1 MKSIVSM
8 IAVAAA
14 VATLGARAGDDD
26 LLDAL
31 DSLTD
36 DEPPS
41 APSASTTAESDAGEA
56 VDSDDSTAGDA
67 VGEESGEAA
76 DGEEGEEGSAPQ
88 KQQPKLFHLLP
99 FCRSL
104 EGQAEILIPG
114 KQEWQPIEEG
124 KYYPLGATYRTI
136 GATTLLKIDFGPES
150 SVSVAGEARF
160 RTRRQELGERS
171 RALELVDGTIS
182 VKLPN
187 QIVNG
192 SFSVCAPGFTVTNMV
207 GESVFTYK
215 TTGDGDE
222 ATVRCVTQKLTVV
235 GPHFTAPAM
244 RAANEIKIRTTQDH
258 LMTGLYGS
266 RGDVMIR
273 LDQGIVANKDFGTG
287 VITNE
292 PKYLDWKL
300 SPQTAVRIHR
310 ANIPHS
316 KSGRQAVTVMTFDA
330 NGALHNRCAFA
341 DNMVEVNSGELGPTS
356 KKEREE
362 LAKRA
367 AEIAKQQ
374 EAAGKAAETRDAEVT
389 EEEAE
394 EE

>member
-14 VATLGARAGDDD
+14 VATLGARAEDDD
-26 LLDAL
+26 LLLDAL

-36 DEPPS
+36 ETPS
-41 APSASTTAESDAGEA
+41 ATSASTTAESDAGEA
-56 VDSDDSTAGDA
+56 VDSDDSTAGEA
-67 VGEESGEAA
+67 VGDESGEAA
-76 DGEEGEEGSAPQ
+76 DGEEGEEGSATQ

-244 RAANEIKIRTTQDH
+244 RAAASSHSTRT
-258 LMTGLYGS
+258 
-266 RGDVMIR
+266 
-273 LDQGIVANKDFGTG
+273 
-287 VITNE
+287 
-292 PKYLDWKL
+292 
-300 SPQTAVRIHR
+300 
-310 ANIPHS
+310 
-316 KSGRQAVTVMTFDA
+316 
-330 NGALHNRCAFA
+330 
-341 DNMVEVNSGELGPTS
+341 
-356 KKEREE
+356 
-362 LAKRA
+362 
-367 AEIAKQQ
+367 
-374 EAAGKAAETRDAEVT
+374 
-389 EEEAE
+389 
-394 EE
+394 

>member
-14 VATLGARAGDDD
+14 VATLGARAEDDD
-26 LLDAL
+26 LLADL
-31 DSLTD
+31 DSLD
-36 DEPPS
+36 DDDKP
-41 APSASTTAESDAGEA
+41 AATASTEESGDGEA
-56 VDSDDSTAGDA
+56 VASED
-67 VGEESGEAA
+67 GEAV
-76 DGEEGEEGSAPQ
+76 EGEDGGEKAADEGEAGEDGAAPK
-88 KQQPKLFHLLP
+88 KQSPKLFHLLP

-114 KQEWQPIEEG
+114 KDEWQPIEEG

-136 GATTLLKIDFGPES
+136 GESTRLKIVFGPES
-150 SVSVAGEARF
+150 SVSVSGAASF
-160 RTRRQELGERS
+160 RTRRQELGERN
-171 RALELVDGTIS
+171 RALELVDGTFS

-187 QIVNG
+187 QITDG
-192 SFSVCAPGFTVTNMV
+192 SFSVCAPGFVVTNMV

-215 TTGDGDE
+215 QTGDGDE
-222 ATVRCVTQKLTVV
+222 AIVRCVTQKLTIV
-235 GPHFTAPAM
+235 GPHFSAPAM
-244 RAANEIKIRTTQDH
+244 RAANEIKIRTTQDR
-258 LMTGLYGS
+258 LMTGLYGC
-266 RGDVMIR
+266 RGDIVVR
-273 LDQGIVANKDFGTG
+273 LDQGLVANKDFGTG
-287 VITNE
+287 AVTKE
-292 PKYLDWKL
+292 AKFLDWKL

-330 NGALHNRCAFA
+330 SGALHNRCAFA

-367 AEIAKQQ
+367 AEIAKEQ

-389 EEEAE
+389 EEEADE
-394 EE
+394 E

>member
-14 VATLGARAGDDD
+14 VATLGARAEDDD
-26 LLDAL
+26 LLADL
-31 DSLTD
+31 DNLSEDST
-36 DEPPS
+36 PS
-41 APSASTTAESDAGEA
+41 ETSSASAEESDAGES
-56 VDSDDSTAGDA
+56 VESDDSAGEA
-67 VGEESGEAA
+67 VDGEAA
-76 DGEEGEEGSAPQ
+76 DEEGAGEDGAAPK
-88 KQQPKLFHLLP
+88 KQRPKLFHLLP

-114 KQEWQPIEEG
+114 KDEWQPIEEG
-124 KYYPLGATYRTI
+124 KYYPLGATYRTT
-136 GATTLLKIDFGPES
+136 GESTRLKIVFGPES
-150 SVSVAGEARF
+150 SVSVSGVASF

-171 RALELVDGTIS
+171 RALELVDGTFS

-187 QIVNG
+187 QITDG
-192 SFSVCAPGFTVTNMV
+192 SFSVCAPGFVVTNMV
-207 GESVFTYK
+207 GESIFTYK
-215 TTGDGDE
+215 KTGDGDE
-222 ATVRCVTQKLTVV
+222 AIVRCVTQKLTVV
-235 GPHFTAPAM
+235 GPHFSAPAM
-244 RAANEIKIRTTQDH
+244 RAANEIKIRTTQDR
-258 LMTGLYGS
+258 LMTALYGM
-266 RGDVMIR
+266 RGDIVVR
-273 LDQGIVANKDFGTG
+273 LAQGLVANKDFGTG
-287 VITNE
+287 AITKE
-292 PKYLDWKL
+292 AKFLDWKL

-330 NGALHNRCAFA
+330 SGALHNRCAFA

-362 LAKRA
+362 LARRA

-389 EEEAE
+389 EEEDE
-394 EE
+394 E